1 MQEPELRIGLV
12 APLPPPYGGIGNWS
26 LLVREYARRRDDVCV
41 DFVDIS
47 PRWRE
52 ISDFA
57 VWKRIV
63 GGGAQLVRDF
73 VRFLRLLRKKPHV
86 IHVTTSGQFSIVRDL
101 VILATARI
109 ARTPAVFHIRFG
121 RVPEIAQARTYE
133 WRLLALALR
142 MADTVIAIDL
152 ATADTIQ
159 RRVPQVR
166 TQLIPNGVD
175 LNRLPQSNNG
185 TGERTVLF
193 LGWVIPTKGIEELV
207 SAWSKAR
214 IDGWRCVIAGPGS
227 DGFRQDVQRRFSPVG
242 LEFLPEQSHEDAMRL
257 MAAADVFVL
266 PSHTEGFPN
275 VVVEA
280 MAFGKPIVA
289 TSVGAI
295 PEMLAGNCGL
305 VVPPHDAVALG
316 DALRDLCGNS
326 SLRTELGVRAQAKAR
341 SEYSME
347 RVMEQLMAVWRNAAR
362 KMD

>member
-1 MQEPELRIGLV
+1 
-12 APLPPPYGGIGNWS
+12 
-26 LLVREYARRRDDVCV
+26 
-41 DFVDIS
+41 
-47 PRWRE
+47 
-52 ISDFA
+52 
-57 VWKRIV
+57 
-63 GGGAQLVRDF
+63 
-73 VRFLRLLRKKPHV
+73 
-86 IHVTTSGQFSIVRDL
+86 
-101 VILATARI
+101 
-109 ARTPAVFHIRFG
+109 
-121 RVPEIAQARTYE
+121 
-133 WRLLALALR
+133 
-142 MADTVIAIDL
+142 
-152 ATADTIQ
+152 
-159 RRVPQVR
+159 
-166 TQLIPNGVD
+166 
-175 LNRLPQSNNG
+175 
-185 TGERTVLF
+185 
-193 LGWVIPTKGIEELV
+193 
-207 SAWSKAR
+207 
-214 IDGWRCVIAGPGS
+214 
-227 DGFRQDVQRRFSPVG
+227 
-242 LEFLPEQSHEDAMRL
+242 MRL